1 MIRNVWNSIKEDKIA
16 LTSLIFL
23 IVISLSAIFAFLS
36 PYKPNDIN
44 LSNSF
49 QSPSFTHWF
58 GTDSLG
64 RDYFTRILFGG
75 RATLMVGFSVMILST
90 AIGTMVGAVS
100 GYIGGIVDN
109 ILMRFLEIFM
119 SIPTFFILLI
129 LSVILKSSLTE
140 IIVVISVFSWMGT
153 ARVIRGEVLALREID
168 YVKCAESQGISSSK
182 IIVSHIIPNIGQ
194 IVVVSST
201 MNAANAILME
211 AMLSFLGL
219 GLKPPT
225 ASWGSML
232 NSAEQY
238 MTTNPYLI
246 IFPSIFIILVVLSFN
261 CIGRAVQKGFGKN

>member
-1 MIRNVWNSIKEDKIA
+1 MIRKIWTSIRKDKFA
-16 LTSLIFL
+16 LASLIFL
-23 IVISLSAIFAFLS
+23 IVISLCTIFAFLS
-36 PYKPNDIN
+36 PYKPNAIN
-44 LSNSF
+44 LDNAF
-49 QSPSFTHWF
+49 QSPSFKHWF

-90 AIGTMVGAVS
+90 TIGTIVGAVS
-100 GYIGGIVDN
+100 GYVGGIVDN
-109 ILMRFLEIFM
+109 ILMRLLEIFM

-140 IIVVISVFSWMGT
+140 IIIVISVFSWMGT
-153 ARVIRGEVLALREID
+153 ARVIRGEVLSLREID
-168 YVKCAESQGISSSK
+168 YVRCAEAQGIGGFK
-182 IIVSHIIPNIGQ
+182 IIRSHVIPNIAQ
-194 IVVVSST
+194 IIVVSST

-232 NSAEQY
+232 NNAEQY

-261 CIGRAVQKGFGKN
+261 TIGRAVQKGFGKN